1 MFFNHKSIL
10 TAAFFSAALVTAF
23 AQKNLPNESVD
34 VTKDFD
40 AHLLESNKINV
51 TPTLPPLDTTTKRQ
65 NYNIPPKPLTVTYDA
80 PKLRPIG
87 VKAGKKEDIYKG
99 YVKLGGGVPTSL
111 YGEGGYAFKSNEQF
125 DGKLWLR
132 HHRIDAGRAVENQ
145 AMANTDV
152 LVSGNYFLP
161 QKLGIEGKVGYSADR
176 YHFYGYDRD
185 TLSFDK
191 EAVRQDFKILD
202 LGGRL
207 FNSERT
213 DADLNFSISPKFYLL
228 NDYYSNKETGFD
240 FGITASKWFANKH
253 PLRLTIRTDLTRY
266 EDTATQKLNNIYLQP
281 SFTFHTDILKLK
293 VGGNFAS
300 NRDVFSIFPDAEL
313 TLRIFGDG
321 IQVFAGAGGDLRKNT
336 YRSMSEYNPFIQSRL
351 SELRN
356 TKYSNYFGG
365 VKGNLGWL
373 DYNAQV
379 SYAKASDLALYQTAI
394 DDRGV
399 ARFRTVYDTA
409 NIFGLQGTVK
419 FSPIK
424 NLVINGTL
432 SQNVFSMRNELHAWG
447 LPGLEGNFNGV
458 YTLLDGKASVKAGL
472 YIADRINLRN
482 ETDVADKGGALLDL
496 NLGGTYRFN
505 KNIGAFLDV
514 NNLLNNRRERWFR
527 YPMVGT
533 NFLAGITA
541 RF

>member
-394 DDRGV
+394 DERGIT
-399 ARFRTVYDTA
+399 RFRTVYDTA